1 MNNWPCPL
9 YVRAGSDAKRRA
21 PRTATDSIRTSSLTC
36 GFTAMASPDH
46 TRTGQRPASRAA
58 APRARHPWTPHAGSA
73 PSNCRADNVRP
84 GRRPKDHS
92 GMSSAHNTGQAR
104 STNRAPHA
112 AAPRPRPQDQDLR
125 VLGGVTARQEH
136 QPTEHPDHGQA
147 YSVALRPCLPGQA
160 AAAARTVRQTAAM
173 PGASYGQ
180 PRPGGRRRTDG
191 AWQEIGS

>member
-1 MNNWPCPL
+1 VDRGLADGFTDRFFPSIGKAATWSNSIFRCVNNWPCPL

-21 PRTATDSIRTSSLTC
+21 PRTAADSVRTSSLTC

-46 TRTGQRPASRAA
+46 TRAGQRPASRAA

-73 PSNCRADNVRP
+73 PSNSRADNVRP

-92 GMSSAHNTGQAR
+92 GMSSDHNTGQAR

-125 VLGGVTARQEH
+125 ALAASLRARSTS
-136 QPTEHPDHGQA
+136 QPNTRTTDRPIALLFGRA
-147 YSVALRPCLPGQA
+147 YLDKHRRQPGQ
-160 AAAARTVRQTAAM
+160 
-173 PGASYGQ
+173 
-180 PRPGGRRRTDG
+180 
-191 AWQEIGS
+191 